1 MTWPPGPFYWD
12 HPRGCGAHRTAMLEH
27 WNVLGSS
34 PRVRGSLRTAG
45 KHAHVSGIIPAGAGL
60 TRCAFRTGAR
70 SWDHPRGCGAHST
83 AFSITGMTSLRIVGS
98 SPRVRGSHAD
108 RVEATDDTGIIPA
121 GAGLTPCRHSTARFP
136 RDHPRGCGAHLVG
149 IYRLSRRQGS
159 SPRVRGSP
167 SFDRPAMTIRGSSPR
182 VRGSPNLKCYTWSIL
197 RDHPRGCGA
206 HSHIHTI
213 AIADRGSS
221 PRVRGSP
228 PSHRDG
234 GTFAGSSPRVRGSL
248 SALAF
253 LTRWPGIIPAG
264 AGLT

>member
-1 MTWPPGPFYWD
+1 MAGIIPAGAGLTHLTWPPGPFFWD

-167 SFDRPAMTIRGSSPR
+167 ASLHRSAGKLGIIPAGAGLTTSASRPKNGR
-182 VRGSPNLKCYTWSIL
+182 

-206 HSHIHTI
+206 HLK
-213 AIADRGSS
+213 
-221 PRVRGSP
+221 
-228 PSHRDG
+228 G
-234 GTFAGSSPRVRGSL
+234 GVIPGEEVGSSPRVRGSL
-248 SALAF
+248 ILCLLVVLAD
-253 LTRWPGIIPAG
+253 GIIPAG
-264 AGLT
+264 AGLTALGLSAL